1 MSLIN
6 QVLKDLEKR
15 HANVDAGALGRAVR
29 PLPDERSRRTLCIGL
44 TIMVIAAVTVSGAWW
59 WTKRADAFA
68 LFASNKPAAQQVA
81 ASAPTN
87 PQPAKSDAVSSAV
100 GPTAVEPAPVRG
112 LPAAAAASG
121 SQTSHLTTSSEQAV
135 PTSPSAAK
143 PNASVAAATTHA
155 NPASAPVDP
164 DRNTKSAPL
173 SPSSAQAASPP
184 AVASSAPAKKAVA
197 APTAVQPPRMVT
209 TGSSAAPV
217 PVRPNPVR
225 AKPRVLPEPE
235 PNTSVQ
241 VAATEY
247 PDVKQAPGDAN
258 IEKQVRAPTVR
269 DRAEASF
276 RQGMGFLQNGSMAE
290 AEAAFREALHVDPLL
305 DKARQALL
313 GIYVE
318 AGRREDAER
327 LLEDR
332 LQVDRKNFG
341 FAMALAR
348 LQLGRGSNGDALIT
362 LQRSLPYGENS
373 ADYQAM
379 LANALSRVSRHKEA
393 AERYDV
399 ASRLAPRN
407 ALWLMGLGVELRA
420 DTRNAEARAA
430 FQRAREIGGLNA
442 QLTAFL
448 DQQLRELQ

>member
-15 HANVDAGALGRAVR
+15 HANADAGALARAVR
-29 PLPDERSRRTLCIGL
+29 PLPDERSRRTLWVGL
-44 TIMVIAAVTVSGAWW
+44 TIMVIGTITASGAWW
-59 WTKRADAFA
+59 WTKGPDAFA
-68 LFASNKPAAQQVA
+68 QFASNKAVGQRVVAPAPVKME
-81 ASAPTN
+81 
-87 PQPAKSDAVSSAV
+87 PAKSDTLASA
-100 GPTAVEPAPVRG
+100 AASRAIEPAPVHG
-112 LPAAAAASG
+112 LPAAAPVSG
-121 SQTSHLTTSSEQAV
+121 SQTSQAV

-143 PNASVAAATTHA
+143 PDAPAPTPVAAATT
-155 NPASAPVDP
+155 SAAPGSSRVDA
-164 DRNTKSAPL
+164 DRNMKSAPL
-173 SPSSAQAASPP
+173 SANSAQTGSAP
-184 AVASSAPAKKAVA
+184 VAPTSAPAKQSVA
-197 APTAVQPPRMVT
+197 APAAVPGPRAIT
-209 TGSSAAPV
+209 TDSAHAPV
-217 PVRPNPVR
+217 AARPNPVR
-225 AKPRVLPEPE
+225 AKPRALPEPE
-235 PNTSVQ
+235 PKASVQ

-258 IEKQVRAPTVR
+258 IEKQVRVPTDR

-276 RQGMGFLQNGSMAE
+276 RQGMVFLQNGSMAE
-290 AEAAFREALHVDPLL
+290 AEAALREALHVDPLL

-313 GIYVE
+313 SMYVE

-332 LQVDRKNFG
+332 LQADRKHFG

-348 LQLGRGSNGDALIT
+348 LQLGHGANGDALIT

-393 AERYDV
+393 AERFDA

-407 ALWLMGLGVELRA
+407 PLWQMGLGVELRA
-420 DTRNAEARAA
+420 DNRNAEARAA
-430 FQRAREIGGLNA
+430 FQRARELGGLNA
-442 QLTAFL
+442 QLTAYL

>member
-1 MSLIN
+1 
-6 QVLKDLEKR
+6 
-15 HANVDAGALGRAVR
+15 
-29 PLPDERSRRTLCIGL
+29 
-44 TIMVIAAVTVSGAWW
+44 
-59 WTKRADAFA
+59 
-68 LFASNKPAAQQVA
+68 
-81 ASAPTN
+81 
-87 PQPAKSDAVSSAV
+87 
-100 GPTAVEPAPVRG
+100 
-112 LPAAAAASG
+112 
-121 SQTSHLTTSSEQAV
+121 
-135 PTSPSAAK
+135 
-143 PNASVAAATTHA
+143 
-155 NPASAPVDP
+155 
-164 DRNTKSAPL
+164 
-173 SPSSAQAASPP
+173 
-184 AVASSAPAKKAVA
+184 
-197 APTAVQPPRMVT
+197 
-209 TGSSAAPV
+209 
-217 PVRPNPVR
+217 
-225 AKPRVLPEPE
+225 
-235 PNTSVQ
+235 
-241 VAATEY
+241 
-247 PDVKQAPGDAN
+247 
-258 IEKQVRAPTVR
+258 
-269 DRAEASF
+269 
-276 RQGMGFLQNGSMAE
+276 MAE

-332 LQVDRKNFG
+332 LQVDRKHFG

-393 AERYDV
+393 AERYDA